1 MKSLIRY
8 WMAQGRDE
16 LRVVGSLA
24 TAAYVTGGAVGSLA
38 IAVSWVLQRHGS
50 RVPS

>member
-1 MKSLIRY
+1 MKSLVRY

-24 TAAYVTGGAVGSLA
+24 TAAYVTGGAVGSLT
-38 IAVSWVLQRHGS
+38 IAVSWFLQRH
-50 RVPS
+50 RTRMPS